1 MAATQQDSA
10 GTSARRALRVG
21 VLGIGVSGARVA
33 RAMSTMPETELVAAG
48 DTREKVQYDF
58 NERYGTPVYGS
69 AEELC
74 ADPNVEALWIS
85 TPNQFHAE
93 HAILAA
99 QHGKHII
106 IEKPIAISMAEAER
120 MLDAVEANG
129 VTMVC
134 GHTQSYTPRARKVLA
149 ILRSGELGRLC
160 AMNVWAYTDWML
172 RPRTAVDL
180 DPAQGGG
187 IPYRQAP
194 HQVDTLRILGGG
206 MVRSVRGM
214 TGQWMPER
222 TIPGY
227 YSAYMEFEDG
237 TPVTLLHNGYG
248 FFNTAELAPWESE
261 RSNATPESRGEI
273 RKGLRSG
280 TWDEEA
286 AKQERYLGGRRET
299 EEADREGG
307 ERPWVAGRP
316 GHAGSELRARRHP
329 LLAARP
335 VRLRRGRPPRGTRDA
350 AQHHGARRTDGA
362 LQRSRLG
369 PAGLPLGPVGRRNPG
384 GLPRN
389 HGVSPRAQG
398 GLPPPPSSNAG
409 TLRLARRGATR
420 GRKSR
425 RWLPHDGT
433 SSLNII
439 VPASP

>member
-10 GTSARRALRVG
+10 GTSTRRALRVG

-48 DTREKVQYDF
+48 DTRERVQHDF

-93 HAILAA
+93 HTILAA

-237 TPVTLLHNGYG
+237 TPCNAAPQRVRLLQHRGTRPVG
-248 FFNTAELAPWESE
+248 E
-261 RSNATPESRGEI
+261 RAVRRDAREQGSDPQGAALRDVGRGGGEAGALPGRTPRDRG
-273 RKGLRSG
+273 GG
-280 TWDEEA
+280 P
-286 AKQERYLGGRRET
+286 GGRR
-299 EEADREGG
+299 ASLG
-307 ERPWVAGRP
+307 PGRL
-316 GHAGSELRARRHP
+316 GHAGGELRARRHP

-350 AQHHGARRTDGA
+350 AAT
-362 LQRSRLG
+362 SRG
-369 PAGLPLGPVGRRNPG
+369 T
-384 GLPRN
+384 
-389 HGVSPRAQG
+389 
-398 GLPPPPSSNAG
+398 PS
-409 TLRLARRGATR
+409 
-420 GRKSR
+420 
-425 RWLPHDGT
+425 
-433 SSLNII
+433 
-439 VPASP
+439 